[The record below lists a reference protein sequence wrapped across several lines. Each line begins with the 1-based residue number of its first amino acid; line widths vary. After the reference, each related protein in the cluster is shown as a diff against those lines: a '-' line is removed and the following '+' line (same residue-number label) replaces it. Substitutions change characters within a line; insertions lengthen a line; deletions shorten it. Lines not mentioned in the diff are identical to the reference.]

1 MPRHRFLMLSLA
13 LVALLSAA
21 ALPTA
26 LAQPSQPVVLNVGVL
41 DAPDSPTARGVWL
54 AIQEAQAR
62 RIPTLPDGRPFILK
76 PITISRTPTSL
87 DEVRESLDA
96 MLSASVVAIFGPDNG
111 ALAEESSAALATA
124 GVPIFLSTAAQNAPT
139 GDLIFR
145 GQALDQLQAEALI
158 IALREQLAGRTAIFL
173 RHKPTGSGAAESFAQ
188 AARANGIL
196 VRGGLVVENDLTDP
210 TAASG
215 AAARLLAERPQ
226 VIFADGAPLQ
236 AASLYIALRDRGYA
250 GLFITPSAADRA
262 FVEAL
267 PITLRDNI
275 YGATG
280 WSYTAQ
286 TTESL
291 SFTRNYT
298 TAFGAV
304 PNAIS
309 AAAYDSTF
317 LLIEAISRGGTAPAS
332 LAAALRSLPPRRG
345 VQGVL
350 NPSAP
355 DGAFSSNVSIFITS
369 QFGAPSVLVAFAAPE
384 PVTPT
389 PTRTL
394 RPGERIPTETPTL
407 GPSPTP
413 TITLTPS
420 ITFTPSQTFTP
431 SATFTLTPSRT
442 PTATPEGVVL
452 TVIGQSVN
460 IRSGPGR
467 AYDVIG
473 QLRRGAQVRLLGAS
487 PDYTWFVF
495 NLDGRT
501 AWITGQINLVSI
513 FGDVL
518 TLPVI
523 EPPPLPTAT
532 FTPTPVPPTL
542 TPTPQPLPDLVL
554 VNAVLSPPI
563 PAPNQPFTLTVTI
576 QNQGQADAG
585 EFAVATSF
593 MPGNVYSAAIVPNL
607 PAGQIVNVNLSAV
620 VPATGVETIAII
632 LDLNQQV
639 NEGPSGEANNQPLFS
654 YRVDVP
660 YIAQG
665 TIQIA
670 PSTSVDLFGGTQDIN
685 YTGTALAPINGA
697 LFGLLP
703 GLQFS
708 QVHYDLLTPLVVNST
723 APIPQA
729 QLPPNT
735 LIGIYTAEG
744 KRGVLRVVSYNGPN
758 IVLEYYIYQ

>member
-1 MPRHRFLMLSLA
+1 MLRYRLILSLIA
-13 LVALLSAA
+13 LIALLSAV
-21 ALPTA
+21 ALPSA
-26 LAQPSQPVVLNVGVL
+26 LAQTPAPVVLNIGVL

-54 AIQEAQAR
+54 AIQEASAR
-62 RIPTLPDGRPFILK
+62 GTLRLPNGQPFVLK
-76 PITISRTPTSL
+76 PLTISRPPTSL

-96 MLSASVVAIFGPDNG
+96 MLSASVVAIFGPDGG

-124 GVPIFLSTAAQNAPT
+124 GVPVFLSTAAQNAPT

-145 GQALDQLQAEALI
+145 GQALDQLQAQALVS
-158 IALREQLAGRTAIFL
+158 ALSSQLAGKTAIFL
-173 RHKPTGSGAAESFAQ
+173 RHKPTGSGAAEAFAQ
-188 AARANGIL
+188 AARASGVV

-210 TAASG
+210 AAAGS
-215 AAARLLAERPQ
+215 AAARLLGERPQ

-236 AASLYIALRDRGYA
+236 VAGLYIALRDRGYA
-250 GLFITPSAADRA
+250 GLFITPSAADRT

-350 NPSAP
+350 NPSAAN
-355 DGAFSSNVSIFITS
+355 GVFSSNVSIFVTS
-369 QFGAPSVLVAFAAPE
+369 QFGVPNVLVAFAAPE

-389 PTRTL
+389 PTPTL
-394 RPGERIPTETPTL
+394 RPGQRLPTATPTF

-420 ITFTPSQTFTP
+420 ITFTPS
-431 SATFTLTPSRT
+431 ATFTRTPTRT

-452 TVIGQSVN
+452 TVIGRSVN

-473 QLRRGAQVRLLGAS
+473 QLRRNAQVRLIGAS
-487 PDYTWFVF
+487 ADYTWFVF
-495 NLDGRT
+495 DFNGRT
-501 AWITGQINLVSI
+501 AWITSQANLVSI
-513 FGDVL
+513 FGDVR
-518 TLPVI
+518 TLPI
-523 EPPPLPTAT
+523 IAPPPLPTAT
-532 FTPTPVPPTL
+532 FTRTPTATF
-542 TPTPQPLPDLVL
+542 TPQPFPDIVL

-563 PAPNQPFTLTVTI
+563 PAPNQPFTLTVTV
-576 QNQGQADAG
+576 QNQGQANAG
-585 EFAVATSF
+585 QFAVATSF
-593 MPGNVYSAAIVPNL
+593 LPGNVYTAAIVPNL
-607 PAGQIVNVNLSAV
+607 PAGQITNVNLT
-620 VPATGVETIAII
+620 ATVSGTAVETIAII
-632 LDLNQQV
+632 LDLNQEV

-654 YRVDVP
+654 YRIDVP

-670 PSTSVDLFGGTQDIN
+670 PSTSVDLFGGIQDIN
-685 YTGTALAPINGA
+685 YTGAALTPINGA
-697 LFGLLP
+697 LFGILA
-703 GLQFS
+703 GLQLS
-708 QVHYDLLTPLVVNST
+708 QVHHDLLTPSLINSS
-723 APIPQA
+723 APIPQS

-735 LIGIYTAEG
+735 LVGIYTAEN
-744 KRGVLRVVSYNGPN
+744 KRGVLRIAGYNGPN
-758 IVLEYYIYQ
+758 LILEYYIYQ

>member
-1 MPRHRFLMLSLA
+1 MPRHRLIFCLIG

-21 ALPTA
+21 ALPA
-26 LAQPSQPVVLNVGVL
+26 LAQAPAPVVLNVGVL

-54 AIQEAQAR
+54 AIQEAQTR
-62 RIPTLPDGRPFILK
+62 RALRLPDGQPFSLK
-76 PITISRTPTSL
+76 TVTISRPPTSL
-87 DEVRESLDA
+87 DEVREGLDI
-96 MLSASVVAIFGPDNG
+96 MLSNGVVAVFGPDNG

-124 GVPIFLSTAAQNAPT
+124 GVPVFLSTAAQNAPR

-145 GQALDQLQAEALI
+145 GQALDQLQAQALVT
-158 IALREQLAGRTAIFL
+158 ALSDQLVGKTAIFL
-173 RHKPTGSGAAESFAQ
+173 RHKPSGSGAAEAFAE
-188 AARANGIL
+188 AARANG
-196 VRGGLVVENDLTDP
+196 VVMRGGLVVENDLTDP
-210 TAASG
+210 SAAS
-215 AAARLLAERPQ
+215 ATAARLLAERPQ

-236 AASLYIALRDRGYA
+236 VAGLYLALRDRGYA

-286 TTESL
+286 TAESL

-304 PNAIS
+304 PNALS

-350 NPSAP
+350 NPSDP
-355 DGAFSSNVSIFITS
+355 DGVFSANVSIFLTS
-369 QFGAPSVLVAFAAPE
+369 QFGVPNVLVAFAAAE

-394 RPGERIPTETPTL
+394 RPGERLPTATPTF

-420 ITFTPSQTFTP
+420 LTFTPSPT
-431 SATFTLTPSRT
+431 RT
-442 PTATPEGVVL
+442 PTDTRTPTPTPEGVVL

-460 IRSGPGR
+460 IRTGPGR

-473 QLRRGAQVRLLGAS
+473 QLRRGAQVRLIGAN

-495 NLDGRT
+495 NLEGRT
-501 AWITGQINLVSI
+501 AWVTSQANLVSI
-513 FGDVL
+513 FGDVR
-518 TLPVI
+518 TLPAI

-532 FTPTPVPPTL
+532 FTPTPTL
-542 TPTPQPLPDLVL
+542 TPTPQPLPDIVL
-554 VNAVLSPPI
+554 LNAVLSPPV
-563 PAPNQPFTLTVTI
+563 PAPNQPFTLTVTL
-576 QNQGQADAG
+576 QNQGQGDAG

-593 MPGNVYSAAIVPNL
+593 MPGSVYSAAIVPSL
-607 PAGQIVNVNLSAV
+607 PAGQVVNVNLSATV
-620 VPATGVETIAII
+620 TATGVETIAII

-654 YRVDVP
+654 YRIDVP

-665 TIQIA
+665 TIQVA
-670 PSTSVDLFGGTQDIN
+670 PSTSVDLFGGTQDIT
-685 YTGTALAPINGA
+685 YSGTDITPINGA
-697 LFGLLP
+697 LVGLLA
-703 GLQFS
+703 GLQLS
-708 QVHYDLLTPLVVNST
+708 QVHYNLLTPGVINST

-729 QLPPNT
+729 LLTPNT

-744 KRGVLRVVSYNGPN
+744 KRGVIRVVSYNGPN